1 MFKKFITTMMLVS
14 LVFIPSFG
22 VSAQEDD
29 SLSRVE
35 DRGHLIAAI
44 SGTLYPSGYYNEDNE
59 LVGYNVDIIREV
71 ADRLGLEVEFM
82 EMGVDGMLTS
92 AKSGQV
98 DLVVEGVQPTKKRKE
113 DFLIGEPIK
122 YSFTS
127 IVVREEDNSGI
138 ESIEDFAGKKAA
150 GGATTNYMQIASQ
163 LGAELVTYDNA
174 TNDQYFLD
182 VGSGRTDFIPNDYYL
197 QKTSIDF
204 FSDLGVKLGNVFYNP
219 SFSAFVYNSESHALQ
234 EAIDEVLLDMKEDG
248 TLAKISATYFN
259 GEDVSVQQEE
269 INGIK
274 IDDLPV
280 IELEEN
286 E

>member
-1 MFKKFITTMMLVS
+1 MKKIINLVVLSMLM
-14 LVFIPSFG
+14 VFQ
-22 VSAQEDD
+22 VVTVNAQEDD
-29 SLSRVE
+29 SYSRVE
-35 DRGHLIAAI
+35 ERGHLIAAI

-59 LVGYNVDIIREV
+59 LVGYNIDIIREV
-71 ADRLGLEVEFM
+71 ANRLDLEVEFL

-98 DLVVEGVQPTKKRKE
+98 DLVVEGVQPTAEREK

-127 IVVREEDNSGI
+127 IVVRESDDSGI
-138 ESIEDFAGKKAA
+138 ESIEDFKGKKAA
-150 GGATTNYMQIASQ
+150 GGATTNYMQIAQQ

-182 VGSGRTDFIPNDYYL
+182 VVNKRTDFIPNDYYL

-204 FSDLGVKLGNVFYNP
+204 FSDMDVKIGNVFYNP
-219 SFSAFVYNSESHALQ
+219 SISAFVYNSESVALQ
-234 EAIDEVLLDMKEDG
+234 QKIDEVIVEMREDG
-248 TLAKISATYFN
+248 TLAEISAKYFN
-259 GEDVSVQQEE
+259 GDDVSVKQDE

-274 IDDLPV
+274 IDELPI
-280 IELEEN
+280 IELD
-286 E
+286 

>member
-1 MFKKFITTMMLVS
+1 MLKKLITTMMLAS
-14 LVFIPSFG
+14 LVLIPSGGTF
-22 VSAQEDD
+22 AQDDD

-35 DRGHLIAAI
+35 ERGHLIAAI
-44 SGTLYPSGYYNEDNE
+44 SGTLYPSGYYNEDKE

-71 ADRLGLEVEFM
+71 ANRLDLDVEFM

-98 DLVVEGVQPTKKRKE
+98 DLVVEGVQPTKERAA

-182 VGSGRTDFIPNDYYL
+182 VANGRTDFIPNDYYL

-234 EAIDEVLLDMKEDG
+234 EAIDQVLLEMKEDG
-248 TLAKISATYFN
+248 TLAEISATYFA
-259 GEDVSVQQEE
+259 GEDVSVEQEE

-274 IDDLPV
+274 VDDLPV

-286 E
+286 

>member
-1 MFKKFITTMMLVS
+1 MLAS
-14 LVFIPSFG
+14 LVLIPSGGTF
-22 VSAQEDD
+22 AQDDD

-35 DRGHLIAAI
+35 ERGHLIAAI
-44 SGTLYPSGYYNEDNE
+44 SGTLYPSGYYNEDKE

-71 ADRLGLEVEFM
+71 ANRLDLDVEFM

-98 DLVVEGVQPTKKRKE
+98 DLVVEGVQPTKERAA

-182 VGSGRTDFIPNDYYL
+182 VANGRTDFIPNDYYL

-234 EAIDEVLLDMKEDG
+234 EAIDQVLLEMKEDG
-248 TLAKISATYFN
+248 TLAEISATYFA
-259 GEDVSVQQEE
+259 GEDVSVEQEE

-274 IDDLPV
+274 VDDLPV

-286 E
+286 

>member
-1 MFKKFITTMMLVS
+1 MFKKFFTVLVIIS
-14 LVFIPSFG
+14 LFFTQFTD

-35 DRGHLIAAI
+35 ERGQLIVAI

-59 LVGYNVDIIREV
+59 LVGYNIDIIREV

-92 AKSGQV
+92 VKSGQV
-98 DLVVEGVQPTKKRKE
+98 DLVAEGVQPTAEREK

-127 IVVREEDNSGI
+127 IVVRESDNSGI

-150 GGATTNYMQIASQ
+150 GGATTNYMQVAAQ

-182 VGSGRTDFIPNDYYL
+182 VANGRTDFIPNDYYL

-219 SFSAFVYNSESHALQ
+219 SFSAFVYNNESNALQ
-234 EAIDEVLLDMKEDG
+234 EAIDAVLVEMKEDG
-248 TLAKISATYFN
+248 TLAEISAQYFN
-259 GEDVSVQQEE
+259 GDDVSVEQEE

-274 IDDLPV
+274 ISDLPV
-280 IELEEN
+280 IELED
-286 E
+286 

>member
-1 MFKKFITTMMLVS
+1 MFKKIIAVMMLVS
-14 LVFIPSFG
+14 LVFIPSWS
-22 VSAQEDD
+22 VSAQDDD

-35 DRGHLIAAI
+35 ERGHLIAAI

-59 LVGYNVDIIREV
+59 LIGYNVDIIREV

-98 DLVVEGVQPTKKRKE
+98 DLVVEGVQPTKERAE

-138 ESIEDFAGKKAA
+138 ETVEDFEGKKAA

-182 VGSGRTDFIPNDYYL
+182 VANGRTDFIPNDYYL

-234 EAIDEVLLDMKEDG
+234 EAIDEILVEMKEDG
-248 TLAKISATYFN
+248 TLAEISATYF
-259 GEDVSVQQEE
+259 GGDDVSVQQEE

-274 IDDLPV
+274 IADLPV
-280 IELEEN
+280 IELEE
-286 E
+286 

>member
-1 MFKKFITTMMLVS
+1 MLKKFITTMMLAS
-14 LVFIPSFG
+14 LVLIPSGRAF
-22 VSAQEDD
+22 AQDDD

-35 DRGHLIAAI
+35 ERGHLIAAI
-44 SGTLYPSGYYNEDNE
+44 SGTLYPSGYYNEDKE

-71 ADRLGLEVEFM
+71 ASRLDLEVEFM

-98 DLVVEGVQPTKKRKE
+98 DLVVEGVQPTKERAS

-182 VGSGRTDFIPNDYYL
+182 VANGRTDFIPNDYYL

-234 EAIDEVLLDMKEDG
+234 EAVDQVLLEMKEDG
-248 TLAKISATYFN
+248 TLAEISATYF
-259 GEDVSVQQEE
+259 GGDDVSVEQEE

-274 IDDLPV
+274 VDDLPV

-286 E
+286 